1 MKITHIINALE
12 TGGAERLLTEM
23 LPLMQAAG
31 HEVNIVL
38 LKSTNDVFEQKLKQ
52 LGIRVEAVN
61 ICAGRYNPLN
71 AFKLA
76 KYIKNSDIV
85 HTHLFPSQYWG
96 ALAVKLW
103 RKRIKLFT
111 TEHSTFNSRG
121 KYAITSWLDKHI
133 YALYDGIICIS
144 KGTADF
150 VKQRVPQNVAIRVIE
165 NGVRLPSASTSVP
178 AEQRDKFIP
187 GLSADDF
194 VIMQVARFS
203 EQKNQDCVIRALSK
217 LPHNVHAVFVG
228 YGVREA
234 LCKDLAQRMGV
245 ADRTHFLGERSDIDD
260 LWRIADI
267 GVMSSHW
274 EGFGLAAVE
283 GIPNADGRVE
293 LQALCYGKDDDGR
306 GHLGGEKSHSH
317 VDVRNVQLYGR
328 GEEIPRGVSQLT
340 AQIHQQ
346 QAQDQHDDAE
356 YEIHRGAD
364 KTAPDNAV
372 YAHGQGV
379 GEIALGRVDG
389 AVPALYHHDQG
400 REAQAEA
407 CRAKHKE
414 YSAAEEADNA
424 AAGVEQA
431 ERKI

>member
-12 TGGAERLLTEM
+12 TGGAERLLTDM

-121 KYAITSWLDKHI
+121 KYAITSWLDKHM

-165 NGVRLPSASTSVP
+165 NGVRLPSVST
-178 AEQRDKFIP
+178 
-187 GLSADDF
+187 
-194 VIMQVARFS
+194 
-203 EQKNQDCVIRALSK
+203 
-217 LPHNVHAVFVG
+217 
-228 YGVREA
+228 
-234 LCKDLAQRMGV
+234 
-245 ADRTHFLGERSDIDD
+245 
-260 LWRIADI
+260 
-267 GVMSSHW
+267 
-274 EGFGLAAVE
+274 
-283 GIPNADGRVE
+283 
-293 LQALCYGKDDDGR
+293 
-306 GHLGGEKSHSH
+306 
-317 VDVRNVQLYGR
+317 
-328 GEEIPRGVSQLT
+328 
-340 AQIHQQ
+340 
-346 QAQDQHDDAE
+346 
-356 YEIHRGAD
+356 
-364 KTAPDNAV
+364 
-372 YAHGQGV
+372 
-379 GEIALGRVDG
+379 
-389 AVPALYHHDQG
+389 
-400 REAQAEA
+400 
-407 CRAKHKE
+407 
-414 YSAAEEADNA
+414 
-424 AAGVEQA
+424 
-431 ERKI
+431 